1 MRSVLLFAMLCVPLH
16 AGAETPLQL
25 TLDGEPLDLN
35 GDLDAQMD
43 ARARAYL
50 DGIVEVDI
58 AGRRVEKTRE
68 QLGAE
73 IDRERL
79 ARWVRGLANPQS
91 EIREHLETSELD
103 LKLPVRVSIE
113 RARRWLEL
121 VKAEADHPPR
131 NATVNLETGAIES
144 EQEGHA
150 IDVWSTLDVLHAA
163 LVERRDTLRVQVERT
178 PATRTREELEGAD
191 FSVLMGDFS
200 TPYNGNDRERTHNL
214 RVAAEKIDG
223 RVLLPGEVFDYNAI
237 VGERSLA
244 NGFKPATVI
253 AGGELVDGVGGG
265 ACQIAGSLHAAAY
278 FAGLEIVERSP
289 HSRPSSYIK
298 LGLDAAVS
306 YPNINFRFRNDRE
319 FPILVRIEIRG
330 GFARAAI
337 RGAER
342 RHQVSFVRR
351 VDEFLPFEERTVED
365 PDLPAGIEVLT
376 QRGVA
381 GFEVTTWRILRDVQT
396 KQAIRERSESEYP
409 PTTQIRRVGI
419 GGPAPEGYE
428 PPAGDQH
435 FEYRADEYLTATQ
448 GPGIE
453 GLQHVR
459 RAGRTGA
466 PGWTVR
472 QGMPPAVRE

>member
-1 MRSVLLFAMLCVPLH
+1 MRALLILALLLPLH
-16 AGAETPLQL
+16 ARAETMLDV
-25 TLDGEPLDLN
+25 TLEGEPLDLN
-35 GDLDAQMD
+35 GDLDAQMETRV
-43 ARARAYL
+43 RAFL
-50 DGIVEVDI
+50 DTRIEVDV
-58 AGRRVEKTRE
+58 AGARVEKTRE
-68 QLGAE
+68 ELGAE

-79 ARWVRGLANPQS
+79 ARWVRGLANPTS
-91 EIREHLETSELD
+91 EIREHLDTKELE
-103 LKLPVRVSIE
+103 LRLPVRVNITA
-113 RARRWLEL
+113 ARSWLEL
-121 VKAEADHPPR
+121 LKAERDRPPR

-150 IDVWSTLDVLHAA
+150 VDVWSTLDALHET
-163 LVERRDTLRVQVERT
+163 LRERDDTLRVRVDRT
-178 PATRTREELEGAD
+178 PAERTRSELEGAD
-191 FSVLMGDFS
+191 FTVLMGDFS

-214 RVAAEKIDG
+214 RVAAQKIDG
-223 RVLLPGEVFDYNAI
+223 HVLLPGDVFDYNAL

-306 YPNINFRFRNDRE
+306 YPNINFRFRNNQTT
-319 FPILVRIEIRG
+319 PVLVRIEIRG

-342 RHQVSFVRR
+342 RNLVSFVRR
-351 VDEFLPFEERTVED
+351 VDEFRPFQERTIED
-365 PDLPAGIEVLT
+365 PDLPEGVRVLT

-381 GFEVTTWRILRDVQT
+381 GFEITTWRILRDVHTQ
-396 KQAIRERSESEYP
+396 QAVRERSESEYP
-409 PTTQIRRVGI
+409 PTTQIWRVGI

-428 PPAGDQH
+428 APAGDQH
-435 FEYRADEYLTATQ
+435 NEYRADEYLTATQ

-453 GLQHVR
+453 GIQHVR

-472 QGMPPAVRE
+472 QGMPPVE

>member
-1 MRSVLLFAMLCVPLH
+1 MRVVLLLALLVPLH
-16 AGAETPLQL
+16 ARAET
-25 TLDGEPLDLN
+25 TLEVTLEGERLDLH
-35 GDLDAQMD
+35 GDVDAQMERL
-43 ARARAYL
+43 ARSYL
-50 DGIVEVDI
+50 DATIEVDVVG
-58 AGRRVEKTRE
+58 ARTERTRE

-73 IDRERL
+73 VDRERL
-79 ARWVRGLANPQS
+79 ARWVRGLASPGS
-91 EIREHLETSELD
+91 EILEHLEAKSLD
-103 LKLPVRVSIE
+103 LKLPVRVDAA
-113 RARRWLEL
+113 RARAWLEL
-121 VKAEADHPPR
+121 LKAERDHRPR
-131 NATVNLETGAIES
+131 NATVNLDTGAIEP

-150 IDVWSTLDVLHAA
+150 IDVWTTLDRLHAA
-163 LVERRDTLRVQVERT
+163 LVERANTLRVQVERT
-178 PATRTREELEGAD
+178 PATRTREELAGAD

-223 RVLLPGEVFDYNAI
+223 HVLLPGEIFDYNAI

-306 YPNINFRFRNDRE
+306 YPNINFRFRNDRT
-319 FPILVRIEIRG
+319 FPVLVRLQIQG

-342 RHQVSFVRR
+342 KHQVSFVRR
-351 VDEFLPFEERTVED
+351 VDQFIPFEERTIED
-365 PDLPAGIEVLT
+365 PDLPSGVRVLN

-381 GFEVTTWRILRDVQT
+381 GFEITTWRILRDVET
-396 KQAIRERSESEYP
+396 NQAVRERSESEYP
-409 PTTQIRRVGI
+409 PTTQIWRVGI
-419 GGPAPEGYE
+419 GGSPPEGYE
-428 PPAGDQH
+428 APVGDQH
-435 FEYRADEYLTATQ
+435 HEYRADEYLTATQ

-453 GLQHVR
+453 GIQHVR

-472 QGMPPAVRE
+472 QGMPGIE